1 MKKFLVSIVLA
12 LLVVVPALAATSD
25 FTADANVTV
34 SSVSGG
40 EVTADMLIIS
50 GSTAE
55 SWTYSSGAFT
65 VTNPGT
71 FKVGASSSS
80 VKSIKVK
87 NSGGSVIACAN
98 NTTAGISYVTL
109 PTASATYTV
118 VPSTTENCATLC
130 TTQTGAATYYVND
143 GTYTLPTCGVLTC
156 S

>member
-1 MKKFLVSIVLA
+1 MKKFLVLSVLA
-12 LLVVVPALAATSD
+12 LLLALPVLAATTD
-25 FTADANVTV
+25 FVADANVTV

-98 NTTAGISYVTL
+98 NTTADISYVGL
-109 PTASATYTV
+109 VAERRPW
-118 VPSTTENCATLC
+118 
-130 TTQTGAATYYVND
+130 
-143 GTYTLPTCGVLTC
+143 
-156 S
+156 

>member
-1 MKKFLVSIVLA
+1 MKKFLVLTVLA
-12 LLVVVPALAATSD
+12 LFLALPVAAATND

-55 SWTYSSGAFT
+55 SWTYSSGDFT

-87 NSGGSVIACAN
+87 NSGGAVIACAN
-98 NTTAGISYVTL
+98 NTAAGTSYTSYVTL

-118 VPSTTENCATLC
+118 IASDTTSCATLC
-130 TTQTGAATYYVND
+130 TTQTGAATY
-143 GTYTLPTCGVLTC
+143 
-156 S
+156 